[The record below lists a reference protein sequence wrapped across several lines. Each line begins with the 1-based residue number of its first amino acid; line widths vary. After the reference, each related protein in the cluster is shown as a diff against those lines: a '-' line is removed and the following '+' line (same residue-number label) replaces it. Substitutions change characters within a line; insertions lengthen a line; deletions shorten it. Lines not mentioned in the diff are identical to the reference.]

1 MLHLTLA
8 WPNPK
13 ASGRHVDTSGAH
25 AAAQYCGGCA
35 SPGRAHDVGYRRCA
49 KTGVAS
55 LKLPMRLEYPEY
67 LNGNATVQTYHSTHS
82 TAVGTIKLSPY
93 RGGTTMKILCE
104 SLARARASRLSLHR
118 AEASRS
124 RTSGDESSDECAP
137 DFLKLHRVHLRSF
150 DPELTHT
157 TNAPHI
163 SAYNTQ
169 PYSAS
174 PP

>member
-1 MLHLTLA
+1 MSISFYQQGERNSSGMLHLTLA

-67 LNGNATVQTYHSTHS
+67 QRQRDGTDVSLYTLYSSRNDKVV
-82 TAVGTIKLSPY
+82 AVPRRY
-93 RGGTTMKILCE
+93 DNENFM
-104 SLARARASRLSLHR
+104 
-118 AEASRS
+118 
-124 RTSGDESSDECAP
+124 
-137 DFLKLHRVHLRSF
+137 
-150 DPELTHT
+150 
-157 TNAPHI
+157 
-163 SAYNTQ
+163 
-169 PYSAS
+169 
-174 PP
+174 